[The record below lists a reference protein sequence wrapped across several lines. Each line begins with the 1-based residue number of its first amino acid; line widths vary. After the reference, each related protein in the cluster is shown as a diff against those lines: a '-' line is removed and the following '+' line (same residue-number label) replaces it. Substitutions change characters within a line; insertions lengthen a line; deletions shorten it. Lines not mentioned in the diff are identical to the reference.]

1 VTLARHDAGLVQT
14 YRFIV
19 ERELA
24 DGTLKEVLPQCGGAS
39 RPFSLL
45 YPAQRHMPARV
56 RAVIDFLVGRLVRG
70 GAVGADSVR
79 FGGLPGAARPDARG
93 TK

>member
-1 VTLARHDAGLVQT
+1 MQT

-19 ERELA
+19 ERDLA
-24 DGTLKEVLPQCGGAS
+24 EGTLREVLPQCGGAA

-56 RAVIDFLVGRLVRG
+56 RVVIDFLVERLTR
-70 GAVGADSVR
+70 
-79 FGGLPGAARPDARG
+79 
-93 TK
+93 K